1 METESHSGNEW
12 GAAYEKT
19 DIQTATAD
27 RQNRARN
34 RLLQRV
40 VVIEEFV
47 IDRHEL
53 WKYMPYYKV
62 GDPCVWDLTVA
73 VIITVALCW
82 ASAER
87 KSPSSMAD
95 SELSVEKGKFAP

>member
-1 METESHSGNEW
+1 MKKLTFKQLPPIVKIGLGIVFYNAWWSS
-12 GAAYEKT
+12 
-19 DIQTATAD
+19 
-27 RQNRARN
+27 
-34 RLLQRV
+34 
-40 VVIEEFV
+40 EEFV
-47 IDRHEL
+47 IDRHGP

-62 GDPCVWDLTVA
+62 GDACVWDLTVA